1 MDPFYFTAAELTF
14 LKHHG
19 LAAKDV
25 YNGGTLAPRDYVPK
39 AEAAGKFLVFA
50 KDKCARKHNLKT
62 TSGHCPQCSPSVLAF
77 GRRQHTEGFIFVAYS
92 KSAGATKVG
101 ITEDMELRTK
111 TINVGD
117 PGKRTDWTILFSA
130 NCKEMGLV
138 EREVHKALAEYSL
151 KGNYLDDRDPA
162 NDDLFKCEPEI
173 AITSVKALLEKL
185 E

>member
-25 YNGGTLAPRDYVPK
+25 YNGGNLRPRDYVPK
-39 AEAAGKFLVFA
+39 AEAAGKFLVYV
-50 KDKCARKHNLKT
+50 KDKCPRKHNIKT

-92 KSAGATKVG
+92 KTAGATRVSV
-101 ITEDMELRTK
+101 TENMEIRAK
-111 TINVGD
+111 TLNVND
-117 PGKRTDWTILFSA
+117 PGKRTDWVIMFSA
-130 NCKEMGLV
+130 SCDEMGLM
-138 EREVHKALAEYSL
+138 EQAVHKGLDQYSL

-162 NDDLFKCEPEI
+162 NNDLFKCEPDE
-173 AITSVKALLEKL
+173 AITVVKNLLEKMA
-185 E
+185 